1 MKKPLFSFGVIA
13 DCQYADRD
21 DATAISS
28 DRRHI
33 HDNRYRLSPSK
44 LEEAIEFFNQNELEF
59 VVHLGDFVD
68 SNVKEYAPPLLDI
81 VSRSKAP
88 FWHVLGNHEYH
99 KADCDEIEIL
109 ATYGLEKSY
118 YANSIKSHKFIVL
131 DTNELGVIKH
141 SDKNTPEWEMGDQY
155 LQTFV
160 DRGALNAYPWNGGV
174 GAEQMRW
181 LQGEI
186 EIAHRAGERVILFAH
201 HPIFPHDGANA
212 LNDDEI
218 LNTIDESGGVIA
230 YINGHNHFGA
240 VGVRN
245 GVPYVTMPAM
255 LEDEKNAYAIC
266 TVYDDT
272 LEFTGYGKAQDLS
285 FDIVR

>member
-1 MKKPLFSFGVIA
+1 MSKPLFSFGVIA

-28 DRRHI
+28 DRRHT
-33 HDNRYRLSPSK
+33 HDNRYRLSPDK
-44 LEEAIEFFNQNELEF
+44 LKEAIEFFNQQQLEF

-68 SNVKEYAPPLLDI
+68 NNIKEYAPPLLDI
-81 VSRSKAP
+81 VSGSRAP

-99 KADCDEIEIL
+99 KANCDEAEIL

-118 YANSIKSHKFIVL
+118 YAKSVKSHKFIVL

-141 SDKNTPEWEMGDQY
+141 PDKNTLEWQEGNRY

-160 DRGALNAYPWNGGV
+160 GKGALNAYPWNGGLDT
-174 GAEQMRW
+174 EQMRW
-181 LQGEI
+181 LKKEI
-186 EIAHRAGERVILFAH
+186 ETAYQAGERVIVFAH
-201 HPIFPHDGANA
+201 HPIYPHDGANA

-218 LNTIDESGGVIA
+218 LGAIDESSGIIA

-240 VGVRN
+240 VGVRG
-245 GVPYVTMPAM
+245 GVPYVTIPAM
-255 LEDEKNAYAIC
+255 LEDQKNAYAIC
-266 TVYDDT
+266 NVYDDA
-272 LEFTGYGKAQDLS
+272 LEFIGYGKAQDLR
-285 FDIVR
+285 FEIA

>member
-1 MKKPLFSFGVIA
+1 MSKLLFSFGVVA

-33 HDNRYRLSPSK
+33 HDNRYRLSPDK
-44 LEEAIEFFNQNELEF
+44 MKEAIEFFNQNQLEF

-68 SNVKEYAPPLLDI
+68 SNIREYAPPLLDI
-81 VSRSKAP
+81 VSESRAP

-99 KADCDEIEIL
+99 KANCTEKEIL
-109 ATYGLEKSY
+109 TIYGLEKSY
-118 YANSIKSHKFIVL
+118 YAQSVKSHKFIVL

-141 SDKNTPEWEMGDQY
+141 SDKDSREWQEGNQY

-160 DRGALNAYPWNGGV
+160 NKGALNAYPWNGGV
-174 GAEQMRW
+174 GAEQMSW
-181 LQGEI
+181 LKKEI
-186 EIAHRAGERVILFAH
+186 EMAHQAGERVILFAH
-201 HPIFPHDGANA
+201 HPVYPHDGANA

-218 LNTIDESGGVIA
+218 LGIIDESSGIVA

-240 VGVRN
+240 VGVRSE
-245 GVPYVTMPAM
+245 VPYVTIPAM

-266 TVYDDT
+266 NVYDDT
-272 LEFTGYGKAQDLS
+272 LEFIGYGKAQDLR
-285 FDIVR
+285 FEIA